1 MKNFIN
7 QKDGIYNMVEFSKI
21 QKFLKNKHK
30 FDAKKDSETIFDDL
44 MEKMKE
50 IGPLIKNSNPELPSS
65 MVNYILDLINACNSF
80 DIDIEK
86 TLTEKLGYH
95 T

>member
-1 MKNFIN
+1 
-7 QKDGIYNMVEFSKI
+7 MVEFSKI

>member
-30 FDAKKDSETIFDDL
+30 FDAKIDGATIFDVS
-44 MEKMKE
+44 
-50 IGPLIKNSNPELPSS
+50 GNGFTGS
-65 MVNYILDLINACNSF
+65 ILLNG
-80 DIDIEK
+80 IDEWDGGWVSGI
-86 TLTEKLGYH
+86 L
-95 T
+95 